1 MSHAAM
7 LCDSVTSI
15 AVAVSALSSS
25 PTIILDCEGL
35 NLGAR
40 GGTLSIIILRTTTTT
55 SPARTFLLDVL
66 QLSQSQLQPVYAL
79 LSSPFITKLVFD
91 GRMDYSALYH
101 ECGIELRNV
110 LDLQLADVVS
120 RGLRGEGEGRRMERL
135 GSFLGRWEVEGKKE
149 RYGGVHK
156 LNGMKDCL
164 WEHEIYELEKDGSV
178 RHDLWLCRPLPRYYA
193 GYAATDAEMIHALY
207 DIFIEGSFITSNLPA
222 QSMRYIT
229 IWKDRQPGASDSH
242 LRHPLLPLE
251 ILEAPD
257 DGASESSM
265 RACDTCSR
273 LLSEKAFVREPGVP
287 RRVAVSSQK
296 CKVCL
301 AIAVR
306 NGETGA
312 SYNQGMRVRE
322 QDFEDMILEE
332 QERAER
338 EMDEFDD
345 WYTEDRIRLEEETDN
360 FSFGE
365 DEDEV

>member
-1 MSHAAM
+1 M

-164 WEHEIYELEKDGSV
+164 WEHEIYELEKDGSGEAILSSSPAL
-178 RHDLWLCRPLPRYYA
+178 HLW
-193 GYAATDAEMIHALY
+193 
-207 DIFIEGSFITSNLPA
+207 
-222 QSMRYIT
+222 
-229 IWKDRQPGASDSH
+229 
-242 LRHPLLPLE
+242 
-251 ILEAPD
+251 
-257 DGASESSM
+257 
-265 RACDTCSR
+265 
-273 LLSEKAFVREPGVP
+273 
-287 RRVAVSSQK
+287 
-296 CKVCL
+296 
-301 AIAVR
+301 
-306 NGETGA
+306 
-312 SYNQGMRVRE
+312 
-322 QDFEDMILEE
+322 
-332 QERAER
+332 
-338 EMDEFDD
+338 
-345 WYTEDRIRLEEETDN
+345 
-360 FSFGE
+360 
-365 DEDEV
+365 

>member
-1 MSHAAM
+1 MS
-7 LCDSVTSI
+7 
-15 AVAVSALSSS
+15 
-25 PTIILDCEGL
+25 
-35 NLGAR
+35 
-40 GGTLSIIILRTTTTT
+40 
-55 SPARTFLLDVL
+55 
-66 QLSQSQLQPVYAL
+66 
-79 LSSPFITKLVFD
+79 K
-91 GRMDYSALYH
+91 
-101 ECGIELRNV
+101 
-110 LDLQLADVVS
+110 
-120 RGLRGEGEGRRMERL
+120 
-135 GSFLGRWEVEGKKE
+135 
-149 RYGGVHK
+149 
-156 LNGMKDCL
+156 
-164 WEHEIYELEKDGSV
+164 V

-242 LRHPLLPLE
+242 LRYPLLPLE